1 MNPEFRRNVWLEL
14 SPRRLMTMTAVLV
27 LIFFAAALS
36 GNDWTPPAAATILY
50 YFIVVIWGARNA
62 ALSVVG
68 EIRDR
73 TWDFQRLSSLGAG
86 EMTWGKLFG
95 ATIFN
100 WYGGALC
107 LLVILAYRVVHEGPL
122 GGLIAFVYFVVIGL
136 IAQSVALLASLVAA
150 MRRQSHTRLEVFA
163 YQMIGLIAA
172 LVAYDVWQMA
182 DPAGSLLGHQKPA
195 EFITW
200 WDHAFDARAFLL
212 VSLAAFA
219 GWTLFGCYREMRLE
233 LKMENGPFV
242 WLAFLVFMGLYVA
255 GLNGLTPKSIEV
267 NSVTVDV
274 VAERLMLAGL
284 TFVVIT
290 YVMVLLEPKD
300 LVLYRRMGADLAN
313 RRFGGVAWAL
323 QGWMMS
329 CKAAFLVGIALIV
342 WLANHD
348 AVSAATFVGAGLG
361 FLLRDVGIFVLLQSL
376 PGRRRGDFAALVA
389 LFTLYVL
396 LPSIADGL
404 GLKQA
409 MIVFYPQVSTPVWL
423 SPLVAWTE
431 ALLIAGLAVGRIAT
445 GAKQA
450 VATAAAA

>member
-14 SPRRLMTMTAVLV
+14 SPRRLMTMTVVLV

-95 ATIFN
+95 ATIYN

-107 LLVILAYRVVHEGPL
+107 LVVILAYRVVHEGPIA
-122 GGLIAFVYFVVIGL
+122 GLIAFVYFIVIGL
-136 IAQSVALLASLVAA
+136 IAQAVALLASLIAA

-163 YQMIGLIAA
+163 YQTAGLLAA
-172 LVAYDVWQMA
+172 LLAYYVWQAA
-182 DPAGSLLGHQKPA
+182 DPAGSLLGHQKPT

-212 VSLAAFA
+212 LSLAAFA
-219 GWTLFGCYREMRLE
+219 GWTFLGCYREMRLE
-233 LKMENGPFV
+233 LKMENGPLV
-242 WLAFLVFMGLYVA
+242 WLAFIVFMGVYVA
-255 GLNGLTPKSIEV
+255 GFNGLTPKSIEI
-267 NSVTVDV
+267 NSLTVDV
-274 VAERLMLAGL
+274 VAERLTLAGL
-284 TFVVIT
+284 TFVIIT

-300 LVLYRRMGADLAN
+300 LVLYRQMGAELVKGQLG
-313 RRFGGVAWAL
+313 RIAWAL

-329 CKAAFLVGIALIV
+329 CKAAFLVVIALIV
-342 WLANHD
+342 WLAHANEI
-348 AVSAATFVGAGLG
+348 SAATFVGAGLG
-361 FLLRDVGIFVLLQSL
+361 FLLRDVSIFILLQTL
-376 PGRRRGDFAALVA
+376 PGRRRGDFAALVT
-389 LFTLYVL
+389 LFALYVL
-396 LPSIADGL
+396 VPSIVDGL
-404 GLKQA
+404 GLKQM
-409 MIVFYPQVSTPVWL
+409 MIVFYPQVSTPIWL
-423 SPLVAWTE
+423 SPVVAWVE

-445 GAKQA
+445 GARQA
-450 VATAAAA
+450 VATTATA